1 MNVRYIP
8 SASTVGAHV
17 IRHEEG
23 VTIITEQGTEG
34 RATAHRMLFADEQAA
49 LASELGGVLGLS
61 AWLAAPTMTPR
72 TTPLALHAEGFDY
85 SHDDEVRMTG

>member
-23 VTIITEQGTEG
+23 VTIITEQTPEG
-34 RATAHRMLFADEQAA
+34 RATALGLLFADERAA
-49 LASELGGVLGLS
+49 LACELGGALGLS
-61 AWLAAPTMTPR
+61 AWLASPTMTPR
-72 TTPLALHAEGFDY
+72 TTPVALRSPRFDY